1 MNTDMKTRSA
11 GTPLREAHKALT
23 RDRIVEAALALME
36 AGDEEALTLARVADT
51 AGVTERTLYRHF
63 ETRDALITAVW
74 ARVNE
79 SLADVAHADTPEA
92 LVAQPRRVFAVFD
105 EKPELIRAI
114 VHTRQGRDLRLASNA
129 KRRARF
135 RKVVRAAR
143 PELEEPALT
152 RLAAVI
158 QLLDSAYAWA
168 AMREYWDLDGA
179 SAGEAASDAIAVLLT
194 RSTEKERRR

>member
-1 MNTDMKTRSA
+1 MNETTSS
-11 GTPLREAHKALT
+11 TTLREAHKALT
-23 RDRIVEAALALME
+23 RTRIVDAALALME
-36 AGDEEALTLARVADT
+36 AGDEGALTLAHVAET

-63 ETRDALITAVW
+63 ETREALIASVW

-79 SLADVAHADTPEA
+79 SLADVAHADTPEE

-114 VHTRQGRDLRLASNA
+114 VHTRQGRDLRLASNT

-135 RKVVRAAR
+135 RKVVRTAR
-143 PELEEPALT
+143 PDLEEPEVT

-179 SAGEAASDAIAVLLT
+179 SAGEAVSDAIAVLLA
-194 RSTEKERRR
+194 RPTEKERRR